1 MRWLKLFE
9 NFTGEKKKWLDL
21 LMEITSKTTPAGSES
36 NIEDIILRYGFQK
49 DENGNYVKLNPQSKV
64 LFTAH
69 ADNYCSEEKDVIHVI
84 NNNRLETDGTTIL
97 GGDNKTGICY
107 LISLIEA
114 GRDYNYYIFKSEEIG
129 RVGSKLLL
137 EKNKP
142 FLENINIAF
151 AIDRRGT
158 DDIIITQS
166 GAPCCSMETA
176 EELKGE
182 FNKHQINLNISE
194 NGGKCD
200 VYTFRN
206 VVRECVNISDGVFG
220 EHTYDEYIDLD
231 YFYKMVTS
239 LKNIDFEKI
248 SINRVI
254 VENVER
260 INYKKLKDV
269 LAVRPNLNLK
279 VFKIQNNSKES
290 DYIDCYFKV
299 NNQDDYKAVFYKDLS
314 IKFARIVK
322 INYVKKL
329 EYDPKLKD
337 VSHRKIE
344 PEALS
349 DNDKKAILEKI
360 QEYISGKLQNI

>member
-1 MRWLKLFE
+1 
-9 NFTGEKKKWLDL
+9 
-21 LMEITSKTTPAGSES
+21 
-36 NIEDIILRYGFQK
+36 
-49 DENGNYVKLNPQSKV
+49 
-64 LFTAH
+64 
-69 ADNYCSEEKDVIHVI
+69 
-84 NNNRLETDGTTIL
+84 
-97 GGDNKTGICY
+97 
-107 LISLIEA
+107 
-114 GRDYNYYIFKSEEIG
+114 
-129 RVGSKLLL
+129 
-137 EKNKP
+137 
-142 FLENINIAF
+142 
-151 AIDRRGT
+151 
-158 DDIIITQS
+158 
-166 GAPCCSMETA
+166 META